1 MVQIGLLQT
10 WQKGGAER
18 ISKVVIKP
26 AFTIMKPKGESVT
39 IKEKD
44 DQDSV
49 IITLLRLNEIP
60 TNIKQTSQTTLYQT
74 TMKCSNLYRDWN
86 NLFDDVKRIHRHV
99 ASMF

>member
-10 WQKGGAER
+10 WQKGRADR
-18 ISKVVIKP
+18 ISKVIIKP

-60 TNIKQTSQTTLYQT
+60 RNIKQTSQTTYQT
-74 TMKCSNLYRDWN
+74 TIKCSNLYRDWN
-86 NLFDDVKRIHRHV
+86 NLLDDVKIIHRHV